1 MRSLW
6 ATNCVGSTDVTGTA
20 EAMLVPR
27 MLSGLPSPALLI
39 SLLLS
44 HSRETLSIDH
54 SLHHLWP
61 PSGHRGAC
69 VRAPGWA
76 KPYLSPSL
84 ISTGRHPSPRSSVHH
99 SDSTDSTVHSD
110 RGRGRDNGQLF
121 VCLHSEEP
129 PAPVGGGIGGARR
142 RQHQVAV
149 VLMKALERRRR
160 GRPRPIRESSIIAPL
175 ILFVLLF

>member
-54 SLHHLWP
+54 SLHHLCRRA
-61 PSGHRGAC
+61 GTE
-69 VRAPGWA
+69 VRACAHRAGRN
-76 KPYLSPSL
+76 L
-84 ISTGRHPSPRSSVHH
+84 ISLRPSFQRDDIRVRDRP
-99 SDSTDSTVHSD
+99 STTPTPQTPLSTPTAAAGGTTANS
-110 RGRGRDNGQLF
+110 LF
-121 VCLHSEEP
+121 VYTPKS
-129 PAPVGGGIGGARR
+129 
-142 RQHQVAV
+142 
-149 VLMKALERRRR
+149 
-160 GRPRPIRESSIIAPL
+160 RPRPLAVALEARGAGSTRSRSS
-175 ILFVLLF
+175 